1 MIIIRQAI
9 AVSLRT
15 LLLYAQCDE
24 VLIQTFPHPKAISR
38 SFEVWRTVT
47 AV

>member
-15 LLLYAQCDE
+15 LLLYAQDGE
-24 VLIQTFPHPKAISR
+24 VLIHTFRHPKAVSR
-38 SFEVWRTVT
+38 SFEVWRTGTSV
-47 AV
+47 